1 MECWKEIIDDNG
13 IARESGELMK
23 YIWSDE
29 WIKIVENGT
38 KQEFIDALGDAVDPL
53 TSNMMGAYGPDVIGG
68 MPTEMHQW
76 IKDTTILWIKNKGAG
91 NAITENDIMNDANT
105 LSNRNDL
112 KEVKAYYEE
121 KILKMT
127 QQIVDLTQENQQYK
141 QAIRQMETKSDRQL
155 ETIDYLKAESEDQQ

>member
-1 MECWKEIIDDNG
+1 MQKIMGDIMDCWVSILNSNG
-13 IARESGELMK
+13 VSTDAGNLMN
-23 YIWSDE
+23 YLYSDE
-29 WIKIVENGT
+29 WIKVVENGT
-38 KQEFIDALGDAVDPL
+38 KQEFVDGLGDAIDPL
-53 TSNMMGAYGPDVIGG
+53 TNKMMQAYGPDVVGA

-91 NAITENDIMNDANT
+91 NAITENDIINDANT
-105 LSNRNDL
+105 IANRNSL

-141 QAIRQMETKSDRQL
+141 
-155 ETIDYLKAESEDQQ
+155 